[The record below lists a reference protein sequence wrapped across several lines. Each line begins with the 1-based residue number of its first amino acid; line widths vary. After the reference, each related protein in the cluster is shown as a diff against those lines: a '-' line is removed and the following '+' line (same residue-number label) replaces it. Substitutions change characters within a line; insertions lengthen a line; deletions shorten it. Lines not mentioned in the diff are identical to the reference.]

1 MREKGVLF
9 WRVLC
14 PIARHKNFQQIVLD
28 NSLLWID
35 VDISLQAKLYD
46 TAFYSHFLSEL
57 KHRFQRKGKDST
69 NPCKI
74 TYVAC
79 HQFVYGF
86 QRILYF
92 DEVLFHI
99 PYKIS
104 CLFLSNR
111 IDFWERKKVKASQ
124 KGPSHQITFFFFLLL
139 AQMNQRVIWTIAITW
154 RPSFDVRL

>member
-14 PIARHKNFQQIVLD
+14 PIARHKNFQQVVLD

-46 TAFYSHFLSEL
+46 TAFYSPFLSEL
-57 KHRFQRKGKDST
+57 KHRFQRKGKNST

-79 HQFVYGF
+79 QQFVYGF

-99 PYKIS
+99 SYKIS
-104 CLFLSNR
+104 CLFLSNS

-124 KGPSHQITFFFFLLL
+124 KGPSHQITFFLLL
-139 AQMNQRVIWTIAITW
+139 AQMTQRVIWTIAITW